1 MSDLIGTLGGLI
13 AALGNAQSAAVL
25 REHVALLKTHFE
37 LVKDRLIALEE
48 ENARLIKRNAELEGQ
63 LARQEAQKQFAE
75 ARGAL
80 FKKLPGGGYED
91 TPYCPACHTA
101 MWAFHDLFPFECG
114 NPACKRIAGFKGH
127 DLTEVLK
134 TLP

>member
-1 MSDLIGTLGGLI
+1 MNELMVTLGGLI
-13 AALGNAQSAAVL
+13 ASLGNAQSASVL
-25 REHVALLKTHFE
+25 REHVALLKTQFE

-48 ENARLIKRNAELEGQ
+48 ENASLIKRNAELEGQ
-63 LARQEAQKQFAE
+63 LARQEAQKEFAE

-80 FKKLPGGGYED
+80 FKKLPGGRYD
-91 TPYCPACHTA
+91 HTPYCPACHSA
-101 MWAFHDLFPFECG
+101 MWAFEQMFPFECG
-114 NPACKRIAGFKGH
+114 NPACKRIAGFKGG